1 MKERGAHHITEIFL
15 LLPPVT
21 MPAELQCESGFVQRE
36 PKNRYKL
43 NDFEVGH
50 GPFD

>member
-1 MKERGAHHITEIFL
+1 MKERGANPITSIVL
-15 LLPPVT
+15 PSPPVT
-21 MPAELQCESGFVQRE
+21 VPAELQCESGFVQRE